1 MRMLDGRGDAAEI
14 TWRLQGT
21 INNVQFAATLVETI
35 TLNLVTG
42 QITEHRSRWTVDQ
55 GGVAAS
61 LAFLLARLT
70 WSLRQGATEA
80 GEAGNRALQS
90 LTSIDEDDESR
101 DVIMRNPNDP
111 TKFFQQ
117 QDTFYQDAVGFVL
130 FLAVIYAIFQGW
142 NTVFQL

>member
-1 MRMLDGRGDAAEI
+1 M
-14 TWRLQGT
+14 
-21 INNVQFAATLVETI
+21 
-35 TLNLVTG
+35 
-42 QITEHRSRWTVDQ
+42 
-55 GGVAAS
+55 AAS